1 MRKNHINI
9 VVIGHVDNGKS
20 TLAGHLIYKCG
31 DIDKSILVENER
43 KANKIGKGF
52 LKYAWV
58 LDQLYD
64 ERKRGITINISLQKI
79 ETKKFIVTIIDTP
92 GHRDFIQN
100 MISGSSQADVAIL
113 VVSSI
118 HGEFE
123 AGISNEG
130 QTREHAIL
138 ALTLGIKT
146 IIVAVNKMDK
156 VNYSETRYTEIKTEM
171 QKTFK
176 LIGYK
181 HWEDFDYIPLSGQ
194 EGDNIIETSA
204 NTPWY
209 NGKSLVECIDSL
221 KVPKHPNDKPL
232 RISIQDVYKVKGVGT
247 VPVGRVESGELIP
260 GMKIV
265 FAPAGLNTEVRS
277 IEMHHQNIE
286 KAIQGDYIGFNIM
299 GLCKFDL
306 KRGYVAGD
314 INNDAPKGCE
324 YFKANVIIINHP
336 TKICPGY
343 TPTIN
348 CHTTHI
354 TCKFDKFLAKLNF
367 RTFKVETENPTEAYN
382 GECILI
388 KIVPTKPLCIESFD
402 QYPALGRFAVR
413 DMRCTVA
420 IGIVTE
426 VFKKEQ

>member
-1 MRKNHINI
+1 
-9 VVIGHVDNGKS
+9 
-20 TLAGHLIYKCG
+20 
-31 DIDKSILVENER
+31 
-43 KANKIGKGF
+43 
-52 LKYAWV
+52 
-58 LDQLYD
+58 
-64 ERKRGITINISLQKI
+64 
-79 ETKKFIVTIIDTP
+79 
-92 GHRDFIQN
+92 

-123 AGISNEG
+123 AGISSEG

-156 VNYSETRYTEIKTEM
+156 VNYSETRYTEIKNEM

-176 LIGYK
+176 LIGFK

-194 EGDNIIETSA
+194 EGDNIMETSA

-209 NGKSLVECIDSL
+209 NGKSLVECIDGL

-232 RISIQDVYKVKGVGT
+232 RVSIQDVYKVYGVGT

-265 FAPAGLNTEVRS
+265 FAPAGLNTEVKS
-277 IEMHHQNIE
+277 IEMHHENIT
-286 KAIQGDYIGFNIM
+286 KARQGDYIGFNIM

-343 TPTIN
+343 TSVIN

-354 TCKFDKFLAKLNF
+354 TCKFDNFLAKLNS
-367 RTFKVETENPTEAYN
+367 RTFKVEMENPTEAYN
-382 GECILI
+382 GECIQM
-388 KIVPTKPLCIESFD
+388 KIVPTKPLCIESFV

-420 IGIVTE
+420 VGIVTE
-426 VFKKEQ
+426 VFKKDQ